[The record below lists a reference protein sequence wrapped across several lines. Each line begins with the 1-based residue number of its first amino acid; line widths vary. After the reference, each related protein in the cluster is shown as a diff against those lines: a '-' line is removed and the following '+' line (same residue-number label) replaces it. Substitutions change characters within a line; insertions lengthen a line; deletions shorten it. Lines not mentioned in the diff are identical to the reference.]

1 MTAQLRLEKVTPD
14 NVLDACRLKVA
25 PEQERFV
32 APVARSLAEAYAEPA
47 KAWPRLVYDGDRLV
61 GFVMAFLDVRFGLPG
76 PPDGEDPL
84 RSGLWRL
91 AVAAGEQGKGYGRFA
106 VDAVCEEILRR
117 GQKRVTVTWA
127 PGEGGPEGF
136 YLRLG
141 FRRTGEMSGEQIVGE
156 MDLPRG

>member
-1 MTAQLRLEKVTPD
+1 MTAQLRLEKVAPD

-25 PEQERFV
+25 PDQERFV

-76 PPDGEDPL
+76 PPGGEDPL

-117 GQKRVTVTWA
+117 GQKRVTVTWT

-141 FRRTGEMSGEQIVGE
+141 FRRTGEMSGDQIVGE